1 VNLAATEATRRVAHI
16 DMDAFYASVELLRHP
31 ALRGAPVVIGGGRR
45 RGDGA
50 EERGDY
56 RRLRDYAGR
65 GVVTTATYAARAF
78 GVHSGMGLMKAAR
91 LCPDAILLPMDFE
104 QYQRCS
110 RAFKDIVLRHAPRMQ
125 DRGIDEVYAEFTD
138 APGGLLE
145 GGRVLAA
152 RIQQEIE
159 TATGLTCSI
168 GVAPNKL
175 LAKLASEFQKPRGIT
190 ILQADDLATRIW
202 PLECR
207 KLNGVGP
214 KATAKLQSLG
224 LHTIG
229 DVAARERDWLRE
241 RFGESY
247 GAWLHDAAHGRDDRP
262 VITCSEPVSMSRE
275 TTFERDLHA
284 VHDRATLG
292 ALFTS
297 LCERVA
303 RDLQDDGYL
312 CRTVG
317 IKLRYDNFR
326 TVTRAL
332 TLPAPVADAVAIRR
346 AAGECLKRVP
356 LDRRL
361 RLLGVRAANLCK
373 PDAVAPPLRV
383 AEPELWDALKPQP
396 EPADAVAE
404 ADVPVR

>member
-1 VNLAATEATRRVAHI
+1 MSDEAADRARRRVAHI

-31 ALRGAPVVIGGGRR
+31 ALRGSPVVIGGGRR
-45 RGDGA
+45 RGGEAGSDT
-50 EERGDY
+50 DF

-78 GVHSGMGLMKAAR
+78 GVHSGIGLMKAAK

-104 QYQRCS
+104 QYHRCS
-110 RAFKDIVLRHAPRMQ
+110 RAFKEIVLRHAPRMQ
-125 DRGIDEVYAEFTD
+125 DRGIDEVYAEFTE
-138 APGGLLE
+138 APDGLLD

-159 TATGLTCSI
+159 SATGLTCSI

-175 LAKLASEFQKPRGIT
+175 LAKLASEFEKPRGIT
-190 ILQADDLATRIW
+190 ILQPEDIGSRIW

-214 KATAKLQSLG
+214 KATAKLQALG
-224 LHTIG
+224 LNTIG
-229 DVAARERDWLRE
+229 DLARCEPAWLRE

-247 GAWLHDAAHGRDDRP
+247 GAWLHEAAYGRDDRP
-262 VITCSEPVSMSRE
+262 VVTWSEPVSMSRE

-284 VHDRATLG
+284 VQDRAELS

-297 LCERVA
+297 LCTRVA
-303 RDLQDDGYL
+303 GDLQKDGYL

-332 TLPAPVADAVAIRR
+332 TLPVPTADSAEIRR
-346 AAGECLKRVP
+346 AAGQCLKRVP

-361 RLLGVRAANLCK
+361 RLLGVRAANLCR
-373 PDAVAPPLRV
+373 PDGGTTTPAV
-383 AEPELWDALKPQP
+383 AEPDLWEAPVQAL
-396 EPADAVAE
+396 AC
-404 ADVPVR
+404 